1 MTVQGCI
8 APRSAASG
16 GNGPTPGRE
25 VHISFFFGLDRRDAV
40 RTPRGRSAYD
50 GGKDDSESWKEE
62 YVVPPILII
71 DPGHGGADPGGG
83 SNALWKEKDLVL
95 QISLYQAERF
105 EKLGVDVALTRRT
118 DVTISAPDRT
128 EIVRES
134 GARYCISNH
143 INAGGGDGVET
154 IHSVHSDGKL
164 ARAIA
169 EAIRESGQNLRRV
182 FTRTLPGNGNRD
194 YYFMHRETGGVET
207 VIIEYGFAD
216 SKRDDVEQ
224 LRAHWREYAEDVVRA
239 FCSHIGHPY
248 APPRAVSAAGEDD
261 GETPA
266 VQATIGVIVDG
277 VRIGK
282 GLLAGNT
289 SYVPARL
296 IGELFGAAVEWDGAN
311 VIIRRNGT
319 T

>member
-1 MTVQGCI
+1 M
-8 APRSAASG
+8 A
-16 GNGPTPGRE
+16 
-25 VHISFFFGLDRRDAV
+25 
-40 RTPRGRSAYD
+40 
-50 GGKDDSESWKEE
+50 
-62 YVVPPILII
+62 PILII

-83 SNALWKEKDLVL
+83 SNAFWKEKDLVL

-105 EKLGVDVALTRRT
+105 EKLGVDVAMTRRT
-118 DVTISAPDRT
+118 DVTISAPART
-128 EIVRES
+128 KIVRES

-154 IHSVHSDGKL
+154 IHSIHSDGKL

-182 FTRTLPGNGNRD
+182 FTRTLPGNPNRD

-224 LRAHWREYAEDVVRA
+224 LRTHWKEYAEAVVRA

-248 APPRAVSAAGEDD
+248 APPRAVSAAEVEAAGDL
-261 GETPA
+261 PA
-266 VQATIGVIVDG
+266 VQARIGVVVDG
-277 VRIGK
+277 VRIGE
-282 GLLAGNT
+282 GLLIDNT

-296 IGELFGAAVEWDGAN
+296 IGELLGAVIEWDGAN
-311 VIIRRNGT
+311 VVVRRKET

>member
-1 MTVQGCI
+1 M
-8 APRSAASG
+8 A
-16 GNGPTPGRE
+16 
-25 VHISFFFGLDRRDAV
+25 
-40 RTPRGRSAYD
+40 
-50 GGKDDSESWKEE
+50 
-62 YVVPPILII
+62 PILII

-182 FTRTLPGNGNRD
+182 FTRTLPGNANRD

-224 LRAHWREYAEDVVRA
+224 LRAHWREYAEAVVRA

-248 APPRAVSAAGEDD
+248 APPKAVSAAGEDD
-261 GETPA
+261 GGTPA

-277 VRIGK
+277 VRIGE

-296 IGELFGAAVEWDGAN
+296 IGALFGATVEWDGES
-311 VIIRRNGT
+311 VIIRKNET
-319 T
+319 P